1 MGIVAERRL
10 TAPEILRRKHADK
23 IVMLT
28 AYHHNTAQLVDPH
41 CDIILVGDSLGNVL
55 YGFDTTLP
63 VTLDMMILHG
73 RAVVKGS
80 AKALIVVDMPFKTYE
95 RSPGHA
101 YDSASQIMQET
112 GCGAVKLE
120 GGEEIA
126 DTIAFLTARSIPVMG
141 HVGLTPQSIHSL
153 GSFRSLGKDEAAALT
168 SGANGAGPI
177 ERAARAVADAGAF
190 SIVLEAIAE
199 PLARHISQTIDIPTI
214 GIGASDACDG
224 QVLVLE
230 DMLGLT
236 GRTAKFVRQFGQLGS
251 SARAAIEAYS
261 ASVRDGSFPDARYLY
276 GAQSQT
282 NGAPRLSVGSLSS
295 AP

>member
-1 MGIVAERRL
+1 MTATLQRRL
-10 TAPEILRRKHADK
+10 TAPDILQRKRGAK

-28 AYHHNTAQLVDPH
+28 AYHHNTAELVDPH
-41 CDIILVGDSLGNVL
+41 SDVILVGDSLGNVL

-73 RAVVKGS
+73 RAVVRGS
-80 AKALIVVDMPFKTYE
+80 ARALVVVDMPFKTYE
-95 RSPGHA
+95 QSPQQA
-101 YDSASQIMQET
+101 YDSASRIMQET

-126 DTIAFLTARSIPVMG
+126 DTIAFLTARNIPVMG

-168 SGANGAGPI
+168 SSTNVAGPI
-177 ERAARAVADAGAF
+177 ERAACAVADAGAF
-190 SIVLEAIAE
+190 SIVIEAVAE
-199 PLARHISQTIDIPTI
+199 PLSRHITQKIDIPTI

-251 SARAAIEAYS
+251 SAREAITSYAM
-261 ASVRDGSFPDARYLY
+261 AVREGSFPDARYLY
-276 GAQSQT
+276 GAQT
-282 NGAPRLSVGSLSS
+282 LANGASGIEAAHLS
-295 AP
+295 

>member
-1 MGIVAERRL
+1 MTAIPQRRL
-10 TAPEILRRKHADK
+10 TAPDILHRKHGAK

-28 AYHHNTAQLVDPH
+28 AYHYNTAALVDPH
-41 CDIILVGDSLGNVL
+41 CDVILVGDSLGNVL

-80 AKALIVVDMPFKTYE
+80 AKALVVVDMPFKTYE
-95 RSPGHA
+95 QSPQQA
-101 YDSASQIMQET
+101 YDSASRIMQET

-153 GSFRSLGKDEAAALT
+153 GSFRALGKDEAAALASNT
-168 SGANGAGPI
+168 NAAGPI
-177 ERAARAVADAGAF
+177 ERAACAVADAGAF
-190 SIVLEAIAE
+190 SIVIEAVAE
-199 PLARHISQTIDIPTI
+199 PLSRHISQTIDIPTI
-214 GIGASDACDG
+214 GIGASEACDG

-251 SARAAIEAYS
+251 SAREAIAAYS
-261 ASVRDGSFPDARYLY
+261 MAVRDGSFPDARHLY
-276 GAQSQT
+276 GAQARA
-282 NGAPRLSVGSLSS
+282 NGPPGIDAASLRVT
-295 AP
+295 

>member
-1 MGIVAERRL
+1 MSTEPIKRL
-10 TAPEILRRKHADK
+10 TAPDILRRKEGEK

-28 AYHHNTAQLVDPH
+28 AYHHNTAGLVDPH

-80 AKALIVVDMPFKTYE
+80 TEALVVVDMPFGTYE
-95 RSPGHA
+95 ESPMQA
-101 YDSASQIMQET
+101 YSSAVRIMQET

-120 GGEEIA
+120 GGVDMAATVE
-126 DTIAFLTARSIPVMG
+126 FLTGRGIPVMG
-141 HVGLTPQSIHSL
+141 HVGLTPQSIHVL
-153 GSFRSLGKDEAAALT
+153 GSFRALGKNEAAALA
-168 SGANGAGPI
+168 SGSNGPGPI
-177 ERAARAVADAGAF
+177 ERDAEAIAAAGAF
-190 SIVLEAIAE
+190 ALVIEAVSE
-199 PLARHISQTIDIPTI
+199 PVARQISQNLNIPTI

-236 GRTAKFVRQFGQLGS
+236 NRTPKFVRRFGQLR
-251 SARAAIEAYS
+251 SAADAAITAYS
-261 ASVRDGSFPDARYLY
+261 TAIRNGSFPDARHLY
-276 GAQSQT
+276 GVSSQAALT
-282 NGAPRLSVGSLSS
+282 QTSDLLVAGH
-295 AP
+295 